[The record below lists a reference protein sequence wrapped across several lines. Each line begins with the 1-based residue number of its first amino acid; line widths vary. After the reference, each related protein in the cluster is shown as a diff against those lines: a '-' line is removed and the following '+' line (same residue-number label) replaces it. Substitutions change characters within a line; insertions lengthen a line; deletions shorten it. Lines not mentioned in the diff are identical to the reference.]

1 MKLPLFVVKSVAD
14 MFDIK
19 RLTIYEKCQYRKN
32 LEAREYLFG
41 KTKLKEFFGKDV
53 TLHTI
58 VGKNGSGKSSLLDIM
73 FRMVNNVGAVM
84 CKQEIREAADRVRY
98 VRHIF
103 ADLEYDNGEL
113 YKLCIRDTLL
123 WIENGHDVYW
133 LSDGTL
139 KSKAEDVNVEFCYG
153 QLTRRYGDAHIHDY
167 SDMRPLERKKDIAN
181 MLFYTI
187 ATNYS
192 MVGFQAADYE
202 DEDSLEWENDIYVT
216 TSDGLYIVTSD
227 EKYVTMADWVEKKNW
242 ITGVFHKNDGYMC
255 PIVLNP
261 FRNDGQINIDN
272 EAALTV
278 SRLSALFISERMD
291 KHSLVEAFLLDKISY
306 ELKSDFYKRF
316 KPIYTIVKD
325 QPVEEKKNVLAEGGD
340 LKRFKEAANKQG
352 TAAWIILT
360 ELSCP
365 LHPNLSETEVS
376 ARMYL
381 VYKILN
387 IAGTYPHYSEFL
399 EYGDI
404 EMTLDSKEL
413 KLSADNLRKL
423 VREVYDRN
431 THIEQKVHQVLN
443 FITTLNDLRLYHV
456 DIDTE
461 WLDHPFTYEDYRDHL
476 ELPTEF
482 DSIEECLRSL
492 PPNIF
497 RQSIYMKRKREDGN
511 WDTNIPFAKL
521 SSGQKQ
527 ILFQLSTLIYH
538 LLNLKS
544 VPDAEIQYRDVN
556 IVLDEIEVCFHPE
569 YQRMFVTRILDML
582 VNRLHLND
590 TFDIHIW
597 QTTHSPFVLSD
608 IPEGNIVYMEEGHQ
622 LTKDE
627 MKERRIL
634 PAMAANV
641 NDILHQSFFLEKGFV
656 GEFARQKVLSLVAY
670 LEERENRDDWTPEK
684 AKLFIKEIGEPLVRE
699 QLLGLYRE
707 SNVAGVQDKIALYRE
722 EIERLER
729 RQR

>member
-1 MKLPLFVVKSVAD
+1 

-19 RLTIYEKCQYRKN
+19 SITIYEECKYRKN
-32 LEAREYLFG
+32 LEADTYTFG
-41 KTKLKEFFGKDV
+41 DSGLRNFFGKNI
-53 TLHTI
+53 TLHTL
-58 VGKNGSGKSSLLDIM
+58 VGKNGSGKSSLLDIV

-98 VRHIF
+98 VRHVF
-103 ADLEYDNGEL
+103 ADLEYDNGEI
-113 YKLCIRDTLL
+113 YKLCVRDTLL
-123 WIENGHDVYW
+123 WIENDHDAYW
-133 LSDGTL
+133 LSDGYL
-139 KSKAEDVNVEFCYG
+139 KSKAENVDVEFCYG
-153 QLTRRYGDAHIHDY
+153 QLTRRYGDVHIHDY
-167 SDMRPLERKKDIAN
+167 SDMCPLERKKEIAN

-202 DEDSLEWENDIYVT
+202 DEDSLEWEDNIYVT
-216 TSDGLYIVTSD
+216 TSDGKYIVTSD
-227 EKYVTMADWVEKKNW
+227 KKYVTVADWVEKKNW

-261 FRNDGQINIDN
+261 FRSGGQIDIDN

-291 KHSLVEAFLLDKISY
+291 KHPLVEAFLLDKISY
-306 ELKSDFYKRF
+306 ELKLDFYKRF

-325 QPVEEKKNVLAEGGD
+325 QPVEERINVLAEGGD

-352 TAAWIILT
+352 TAAWIILS

-365 LHPNLSETEVS
+365 LHPNLSETEVF

-387 IAGTYPHYSEFL
+387 IARTYPHYSEFL

-404 EMTLDSKEL
+404 EMTLDFGEL
-413 KLSADNLRKL
+413 KLSPDNLKKL
-423 VREVYDRN
+423 VREVYDRK
-431 THIEQKVHQVLN
+431 THIEQKVHQALN
-443 FITTLNDLRLYHV
+443 FITSLNDLRLNHS
-456 DIDTE
+456 DFDTE
-461 WLDHPFTYEDYRDHL
+461 WLNHPFTYEDYRNHL
-476 ELPTEF
+476 ELPTKF

-497 RQSIYMKRKREDGN
+497 RQSIFLKRKREDGH
-511 WDTNIPFAKL
+511 WDTDIPFVKL

-582 VNRLHLND
+582 MNRLQLND
-590 TFDIHIW
+590 TFNIHIW

-608 IPEGNIVYMEEGHQ
+608 IPEGNIVYMAEGHQ

-641 NDILHQSFFLEKGFV
+641 NDILHQSFFLDKGFV
-656 GEFARQKVLSLVAY
+656 GEFSRQKVLSLVEY
-670 LEERENRDDWTPEK
+670 LKEGENCDDWNPEK
-684 AKLFIKEIGEPLVRE
+684 AKMFIKEIGEPLVRE
-699 QLLGLYRE
+699 QLLGLYKE
-707 SNVAGVQDKIALYRE
+707 SAVTGVHDKIALYQE

-729 RQR
+729 GEG

>member
-1 MKLPLFVVKSVAD
+1 

-19 RLTIYEKCQYRKN
+19 NITIYKECRYRKN
-32 LEAREYLFG
+32 LETATYTFG
-41 KTKLKEFFGKDV
+41 DSGLRNFFGRNI
-53 TLHTI
+53 TLHTL
-58 VGKNGSGKSSLLDIM
+58 VGKNGSGKSSLLDVV

-103 ADLEYDNGEL
+103 ADLEYDNGGL
-113 YKLCIRDTLL
+113 YKLCVRDTLL

-139 KSKAEDVNVEFCYG
+139 KSKAEDVDAESCYG
-153 QLTRRYGDAHIHDY
+153 QLTRKYGEAHVHDY
-167 SDMRPLERKKDIAN
+167 SDMRPLERKKDIAK

-202 DEDSLEWENDIYVT
+202 DEDSLEWEDDIYVM
-216 TSDGLYIVTSD
+216 TSDGQYVVASD
-227 EKYVTMADWVEKKNW
+227 EKYVTVADWVEKKNW

-261 FRNDGQINIDN
+261 FRSGGQINIDN

-278 SRLSALFISERMD
+278 NRLSALFISERMD
-291 KHSLVEAFLLDKISY
+291 KHPLVEAFLLDKISY

-325 QPVEEKKNVLAEGGD
+325 QPVEERKNVLAEGGD

-352 TAAWIILT
+352 TVAWIILT

-365 LHPNLSETEVS
+365 LHHNLSETEVF

-387 IAGTYPHYSEFL
+387 IAGTYPHYSAFL

-404 EMTLDSKEL
+404 EMTLDSDEL
-413 KLSADNLRKL
+413 KLSPDDLKKL
-423 VREVYDRN
+423 VREVYDRK

-443 FITTLNDLRLYHV
+443 FITKMNDLRLYHA
-456 DIDTE
+456 DFDTQ
-461 WLDHPFTYEDYRDHL
+461 WLGQPFTFEDYREHL
-476 ELPTEF
+476 DLPLEF
-482 DSIEECLRSL
+482 KSIEDCLRSL

-497 RQSIYMKRKREDGN
+497 RQTIYLKRKREDGG
-511 WDTNIPFAKL
+511 WDTGIPFTKL

-527 ILFQLSTLIYH
+527 ILYQLSTLIYH

-544 VPDAEIQYRDVN
+544 VPDTEIKYRDVN

-569 YQRMFVTRILDML
+569 YQRMFVSRILDL
-582 VNRLHLND
+582 LKDRLHLND
-590 TFDIHIW
+590 AFDIHIW
-597 QTTHSPFVLSD
+597 MTTHSPFVLSD
-608 IPEGNIVYMEEGHQ
+608 IPEGNIVYMEDGHQ

-627 MKERRIL
+627 IKERKIL
-634 PAMAANV
+634 PTMAANV

-656 GEFARQKVLSLVAY
+656 GEYARQKVLSLVAY
-670 LEERENRDDWTPEK
+670 LKEEGNRDAWTPEK

-707 SNVAGVQDKIALYRE
+707 SNVAGVRDKIALYKE

>member
-1 MKLPLFVVKSVAD
+1 MCFKKNRN

-19 RLTIYEKCQYRKN
+19 SITIYEECKYRRN
-32 LEAREYLFG
+32 LNAGTY
-41 KTKLKEFFGKDV
+41 KLGDSVLKDFFGRNI
-53 TLHTI
+53 TLHTL
-58 VGKNGSGKSSLLDIM
+58 VGKNGSGKSSLLDIV

-84 CKQEIREAADRVRY
+84 CKQEIRKVADRIRY
-98 VRHIF
+98 VRHVF

-113 YKLCIRDTLL
+113 CKLCVRDTLL

-133 LSDGTL
+133 LSGGTL
-139 KSKAEDVNVEFCYG
+139 KSIAEDVDVESCYG
-153 QLTRRYGDAHIHDY
+153 QLTRRYGNAHIHDY
-167 SDMRPLERKKDIAN
+167 SDMHPLERKKDIAN
-181 MLFYTI
+181 MLFYTV

-192 MVGFQAADYE
+192 MLGFQAADYE
-202 DEDSLEWENDIYVT
+202 DEDSLEWEDEMFVLTDEHGFVVKDDELNVT
-216 TSDGLYIVTSD
+216 IS
-227 EKYVTMADWVEKKNW
+227 DWVARKNW
-242 ITGVFHKNDGYMC
+242 ITGLFHKNDGYMC

-261 FRNDGQINIDN
+261 FRSGGQINIDN

-278 SRLSALFISERMD
+278 SRLSALFISEQME
-291 KHSLVEAFLLDKISY
+291 KHPLVEAFLLDKIRY
-306 ELKSDFYKRF
+306 ELKSDFYMRF

-325 QPVEEKKNVLAEGGD
+325 KPVEEKKNVLAEGGD

-352 TAAWIILT
+352 TAAWIILS

-365 LHPNLSETEVS
+365 LHPALSETEAF

-404 EMTLDSKEL
+404 EMTLDSDEL
-413 KLSADNLRKL
+413 KLSPDNLRKL
-423 VREVYDRN
+423 VREVYDRK

-443 FITTLNDLRLYHV
+443 FITTLNDLRLYHA
-456 DIDTE
+456 DFDTE
-461 WLDHPFTYEDYRDHL
+461 WLDHPFTFEDYRAHL
-476 ELPTEF
+476 DLPTEF
-482 DSIEECLRSL
+482 ESIEECLRSL

-497 RQSIYMKRKREDGN
+497 RQAIYLKRKREDGK
-511 WDTNIPFAKL
+511 WDTDIPFSKL

-597 QTTHSPFVLSD
+597 MTTHSPFVLSD
-608 IPEGNIVYMEEGHQ
+608 IPEGNIIYMEEGHQ
-622 LTKDE
+622 LTTDE
-627 MKERRIL
+627 IKERRIL
-634 PAMAANV
+634 PTMAANV

-656 GEFARQKVLSLVAY
+656 GEYARQKVLSLVKY
-670 LEERENRDDWTPEK
+670 LKEEGNRDDWNPEK
-684 AKLFIKEIGEPLVRE
+684 AKMFIKEIGEPLVRE
-699 QLLGLYRE
+699 QLLGLYKE
-707 SNVAGVQDKIALYRE
+707 SPVTGVWDKIALYRE
-722 EIERLER
+722 EIERLEQGER
-729 RQR
+729 